1 MSDAARLPVSDAANA
16 DTRARARAV
25 RGFLRARR
33 TRFRPTAYQV
43 YATVVV
49 GGIAGALAGNAV
61 SQAIGGSLT
70 AHKLLVF
77 GPVVLFGVLL
87 AALRFG
93 TWQGPVG
100 FSSADVGFLLSAP
113 IAIAAFVRPKLD
125 QSLLLG
131 AAVGAAV
138 AGVAILLL
146 AGGSGSIDAGRAVG
160 AVAGVTAFAVLA
172 VAASWLVE
180 SSRRASG
187 LVRRTSPAVL
197 VIGGALLAISATSSG
212 RSVGVWSGPWGWAI
226 APLAGTSSLP
236 VALAL
241 IIVAAAATTT
251 IAVRRAGAG
260 GAEVFLARAEIRS
273 GLRASA
279 FSLDYRGA
287 ALTYRSA
294 LPAGIGLRVRVPR
307 PRAPRFAVLWR
318 DAVGLLREPSRLA
331 WATLFA
337 AAATVEALTHPGRA
351 IPAGIAAAAVYF
363 AAGFLCEPLRLDV
376 DRPDTGALL
385 LSWPFARL
393 LLAHCALPTLALFTV
408 TATAVVATV
417 VAGAAGAGALALIPT
432 VLAPTVAV
440 AVLCAALSARRG
452 GRVDEKLLG
461 RLLSL
466 DPNNPGGAAVLVLWL
481 IPWLL
486 ATTVVVGGAVLVIGS
501 AVAHHRAV
509 VPAALTA
516 LALAGGA
523 CAVLIRVARGSER
536 PDR

>member
-1 MSDAARLPVSDAANA
+1 VSDAARVDAR
-16 DTRARARAV
+16 DRARTV

-43 YATVVV
+43 YATLVV

-61 SQAIGGSLT
+61 SEAIGGSLT

-77 GPVVLFGVLL
+77 GPVVLFLVLL
-87 AALRFG
+87 AALRLG

-100 FSSADVGFLLSAP
+100 FSSADVGFLLTAP

-125 QSLLLG
+125 QSLLIG
-131 AAVGAAV
+131 AVVGAAV

-146 AGGSGSIDAGRAVG
+146 AGGPGSVGLVRALG
-160 AVAGVTAFAVLA
+160 AVVGMVAFAVLS

-187 LVRRTSPAVL
+187 LVRRASPGVL
-197 VIGGALLAISATSSG
+197 VAGAALLAISATTSG
-212 RSVGVWSGPWGWAI
+212 RAFAVWSGPWGWAV
-226 APLAGTSSLP
+226 APLAGTSGWP
-236 VALAL
+236 VAVAL
-241 IIVAAAATTT
+241 ILVAAGASS
-251 IAVRRAGAG
+251 ILAVRRTGAA
-260 GAEVFLARAEIRS
+260 GAEVFLARAETRS
-273 GLRASA
+273 GLAASA

-287 ALTYRSA
+287 TLTYRSA
-294 LPAGIGLRVRVPR
+294 LPARMGREARVPR
-307 PRAPRFAVLWR
+307 PRAPRLAVLWR
-318 DAVGLLREPSRLA
+318 DALGLLRELSRLG

-337 AAATVEALTHPGRA
+337 SAATVEALTHPGRV
-351 IPAGIAAAAVYF
+351 IPAGVAAVALYF
-363 AAGFLCEPLRLDV
+363 AASFLCEPLRIDI
-376 DRPDTGALL
+376 DAPDTSALL

-393 LLAHCALPTLALFTV
+393 LLAHCALPALALFAV
-408 TATAVVATV
+408 TATTIVATV
-417 VAGAAGAGALALIPT
+417 AAGAAGAGALALIPT
-432 VLAPTVAV
+432 VLAPIVIV

-486 ATTVVVGGAVLVIGS
+486 ATTIIVGGALLVIGS

-509 VPAALTA
+509 APAAVVAFA
-516 LALAGGA
+516 LACTA
-523 CAVLIRVARGSER
+523 CAVLARLARGSTR

>member
-1 MSDAARLPVSDAANA
+1 MTYAARTDPSD
-16 DTRARARAV
+16 RARAV

-33 TRFRPTAYQV
+33 TRFRPTAYQI
-43 YATVVV
+43 YATLVV
-49 GGIAGALAGNAV
+49 GGISGALAGNAV
-61 SQAIGGSLT
+61 SEAIGGSLT

-77 GPVVLFGVLL
+77 GPVVLFLVLL

-100 FSSADVGFLLSAP
+100 FSSPDVGFLLTAP

-138 AGVAILLL
+138 AGVAILLT
-146 AGGSGSIDAGRAVG
+146 AGGPGSVGLGRALG
-160 AVAGVTAFAVLA
+160 AVASLTAFAVLA

-187 LVRRTSPAVL
+187 LVRRASPAVL
-197 VIGGALLAISATSSG
+197 VSAAALLAISAAP
-212 RSVGVWSGPWGWAI
+212 SVRALGVWSGPWGWAI
-226 APLAGTSSLP
+226 APLAGTSGWP
-236 VALAL
+236 VAVALTVVAAGASTILAL
-241 IIVAAAATTT
+241 
-251 IAVRRAGAG
+251 RRAGAA
-260 GAEVFLARAEIRS
+260 GAEVFLARAETRS
-273 GLRASA
+273 GLAASA
-279 FSLDYRGA
+279 FSLDYRAA
-287 ALTYRSA
+287 ALAYRSA
-294 LPAGIGLRVRVPR
+294 LPTRMGWQARVPR
-307 PRAPRFAVLWR
+307 PRAPRLAVLWR
-318 DAVGLLREPSRLA
+318 DATGLLREPSRFG

-337 AAATVEALTHPGRA
+337 SAATVEALTHPGRA
-351 IPAGIAAAAVYF
+351 IPAGVAAVALYF
-363 AAGFLCEPLRLDV
+363 AASFLCEPLRVDV
-376 DRPDTGALL
+376 DAPDTSALL
-385 LSWPFARL
+385 LSWPFGRL
-393 LLAHCALPTLALFTV
+393 LLAHCALPALALFAV
-408 TATAVVATV
+408 TGITIVATV

-432 VLAPTVAV
+432 VLAPIVVV
-440 AVLCAALSARRG
+440 AVLSAALSARRG

-486 ATTVVVGGAVLVIGS
+486 ATTIIVGGALLVIGT

-509 VPAALTA
+509 APAGAVALGV
-516 LALAGGA
+516 AGTA
-523 CAVLIRVARGSER
+523 CAVLAGMARGSKR

>member
-1 MSDAARLPVSDAANA
+1 
-16 DTRARARAV
+16 
-25 RGFLRARR
+25 
-33 TRFRPTAYQV
+33 
-43 YATVVV
+43 
-49 GGIAGALAGNAV
+49 
-61 SQAIGGSLT
+61 
-70 AHKLLVF
+70 
-77 GPVVLFGVLL
+77 
-87 AALRFG
+87 
-93 TWQGPVG
+93 
-100 FSSADVGFLLSAP
+100 
-113 IAIAAFVRPKLD
+113 
-125 QSLLLG
+125 
-131 AAVGAAV
+131 
-138 AGVAILLL
+138 
-146 AGGSGSIDAGRAVG
+146 
-160 AVAGVTAFAVLA
+160 
-172 VAASWLVE
+172 
-180 SSRRASG
+180 
-187 LVRRTSPAVL
+187 
-197 VIGGALLAISATSSG
+197 
-212 RSVGVWSGPWGWAI
+212 
-226 APLAGTSSLP
+226 
-236 VALAL
+236 
-241 IIVAAAATTT
+241 
-251 IAVRRAGAG
+251 VRRAGAG
-260 GAEVFLARAEIRS
+260 GAEVFLARAETRS

-337 AAATVEALTHPGRA
+337 SAATVEALTHPGRA

-408 TATAVVATV
+408 TATAVVASV
-417 VAGAAGAGALALIPT
+417 VAGAADAGALALIPT

-486 ATTVVVGGAVLVIGS
+486 ATTVAVGGAVLVIGS

-523 CAVLIRVARGSER
+523 CAVLVRVARGSER